1 MQPNAIQNVG
11 CVGET
16 INSGLTVTWI
26 KDVSTMR
33 ERERERVCVCVC
45 VCVCVYVCVCG
56 GMGKRCG
63 WVNKFILCIHI
74 HAGSC
79 GTA

>member
-33 ERERERVCVCVC
+33 ERERERERERKRERERER
-45 VCVCVYVCVCG
+45 
-56 GMGKRCG
+56 GMGKRWG